1 MANEKTMKPKADK
14 AVKDLRAAEIVYYS
28 IGGIVLLTGLVF
40 SIFGVI
46 LLNPI
51 TPNFEGSLLLEAQ
64 TAFFQWLKI
73 NTTFEKAGFV
83 LMALAIIYFLIT
95 FSIFSKKGD
104 EVLKKVNLKKSR
116 QRQVVFQAPVNNE
129 VNEENKVL

>member
-1 MANEKTMKPKADK
+1 MMC
-14 AVKDLRAAEIVYYS
+14 IWSHS
-28 IGGIVLLTGLVF
+28 IGGIVLLAGLVF

-64 TAFFQWLKI
+64 TSFFEWLKI

-83 LMALAIIYFLIT
+83 LMAIAIIYFLIT

-104 EVLKKVNLKKSR
+104 EVLKKVNLNKSR

-129 VNEENKVL
+129 VNEENNQ

>member
-51 TPNFEGSLLLEAQ
+51 TPNLEGSLLLEAQ

-129 VNEENKVL
+129 VNEENNQ

>member
-129 VNEENKVL
+129 VNEENNQ

>member
-1 MANEKTMKPKADK
+1 MANEKTMKPKTDK

-51 TPNFEGSLLLEAQ
+51 TPNFEGSPLLEAQ

-83 LMALAIIYFLIT
+83 LMALAIVYFLIT

-129 VNEENKVL
+129 VNEENNQ

>member
-1 MANEKTMKPKADK
+1 MANEKTMKPKTEK
-14 AVKDLRAAEIVYYS
+14 AVRDLRAAEIVYYS
-28 IGGIVLLTGLVF
+28 IGGIVLLAGLVF

-64 TAFFQWLKI
+64 TSFFEWLKI

-83 LMALAIIYFLIT
+83 LMAIAIIYFLIT

-129 VNEENKVL
+129 VNEENNQ

>member
-83 LMALAIIYFLIT
+83 LMALAIVYFLIT

-129 VNEENKVL
+129 VNEENNQ